1 MTGRRGGGARRRFL
15 APGEPAVAIVAAVV
29 VSIAVWRGAGPELF
43 VAVGVAVA
51 GVRRAAFAVVLVT
64 CCAVGVVRADREDA
78 GLQPDRL
85 GPFAGWA
92 TVALDPAPAHGAT
105 RVVLQIEG
113 ERFEAWERGRAA
125 RLRVGEWNQGDVVWA
140 VGERVPL
147 DGDRAGRVAWQH
159 VVGGFDREYYG
170 DRVPGRPLAVAAN
183 RVRRLVAD
191 GTGVLP
197 APRAALARG
206 LIIGDDRDQ
215 PPDMVERFRVSG
227 LSHLTA
233 VSGQNVAFVVAAAG
247 PLLRRLRPGPR
258 LFATVALI
266 GWFVVLTR
274 AEPSI
279 LRAGTMAGVGAV
291 AFATGRER
299 EPPRLLAISVIGLL
313 LVDPLL
319 VRSIGF
325 WLSVGATAGV
335 TMLAPTLVRV
345 LKPLGRLALP
355 LGVTLGAQ
363 IGVAV
368 PSLLVFGRL
377 SAVGTVANLA
387 AVPVAGAVMLYG
399 LPASL
404 LAGAAGLTAPALM
417 IPVDL
422 GVRWVDGVARV
433 AARLDP
439 PPTLNAAGW
448 ILVVG
453 VVARCTRRTAERP
466 GAGRERDDPL
476 SQ

>member
-1 MTGRRGGGARRRFL
+1 MAIVV
-15 APGEPAVAIVAAVV
+15 PAVVA
-29 VSIAVWRGAGPELF
+29 IAVGCRAGPETILAVLAAGLAVRRPAF
-43 VAVGVAVA
+43 VAVL
-51 GVRRAAFAVVLVT
+51 VVLCT
-64 CCAVGVVRADREDA
+64 VGVMRSDHELD
-78 GLQPDRL
+78 GLRPDRL
-85 GPFAGWA
+85 GEFTGWA
-92 TVALDPAPAHGAT
+92 TVAMDPSPANGAV

-113 ERFEAWERGRAA
+113 ERFEAWERGRAG
-125 RLRVGEWNQGDVVWA
+125 RLRVGEWQQGDVVWVA
-140 VGERVPL
+140 GERVPL
-147 DGDRAGRVAWQH
+147 GDERAGRVAWQH
-159 VVGGFDREYYG
+159 VVGGFTREYYG
-170 DRVPGRPLAVAAN
+170 DVLAGRPLAVAAN
-183 RVRRLVAD
+183 RVRQLVDD

-197 APRAALARG
+197 PARAALARG

-215 PPDMVERFRVSG
+215 PQDMVERFRASG

-233 VSGQNVAFVVAAAG
+233 VSGQNVSFVVAAAG

-258 LFATVALI
+258 LAATVALI

-279 LRAGTMAGVGAV
+279 LRAGAMAAIGAV

-299 EPPRLLAISVIGLL
+299 EPPRLLAVAVVGLL
-313 LVDPLL
+313 LIDPLL

-335 TMLAPTLVRV
+335 TMLGPVLVRI
-345 LKPLGRLALP
+345 LQPLGRLAVP
-355 LGVTLGAQ
+355 LGITLGAQ
-363 IGVAV
+363 LGVAV

-377 SAVGTVANLA
+377 SVVGTVANLA

-404 LAGAAGLTAPALM
+404 VGGAAGPLAPVVML
-417 IPVDL
+417 PVDV
-422 GVRWVDGVARV
+422 GVRWVDGVAVV

-439 PPTLNAAGW
+439 PPALNAVGW
-448 ILVVG
+448 LVLTALVVWC
-453 VVARCTRRTAERP
+453 ARRRR
-466 GAGRERDDPL
+466 RDPHTPL